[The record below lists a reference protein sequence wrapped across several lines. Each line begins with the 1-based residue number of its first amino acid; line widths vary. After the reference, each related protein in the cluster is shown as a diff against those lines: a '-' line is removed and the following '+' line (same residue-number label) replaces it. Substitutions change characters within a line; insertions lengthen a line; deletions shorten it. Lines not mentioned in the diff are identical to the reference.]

1 MDNDAELLV
10 KLEQQEASL
19 QFDRFDSKT
28 ALSLGL
34 AIIDAATVRAQAVTI
49 NVTVNGKVLFHHA
62 MDGASTDQADWVR
75 RKNNVVNRYGHSS
88 YRVGAT
94 FRLKGE
100 SFDDLAHLDAKDYA
114 AHGGAFPILVRA
126 VGPIGTITVSGLPQ
140 AEDHALVIAA
150 LESHLNPGH

>member
-1 MDNDAELLV
+1 MDNDADLLAT
-10 KLEQQEASL
+10 LAQQESTL

-34 AIIDAATVRAQAVTI
+34 AIVAAATACAQAVTV
-49 NVTVNGKVLFHHA
+49 NVTVNGHMLFHHA
-62 MDGASTDQADWVR
+62 MDGACADQADWIR

-100 SFDDLAHLDAKDYA
+100 VFDDLPHLDAKDYA
-114 AHGGAFPILVRA
+114 AHGGAFPILVRH

-150 LESHLNPGH
+150 LQAYLNAKS